1 MLAPS
6 FGRNSW
12 NGTRRFGMGVLSAR
26 RTRAGGEI
34 LRQKK
39 EKAYAE
45 DTESIEVAEK
55 RKARRMH
62 PTMTCQGEERIRW

>member
-1 MLAPS
+1 M
-6 FGRNSW
+6 
-12 NGTRRFGMGVLSAR
+12 
-26 RTRAGGEI
+26 
-34 LRQKK
+34 RQKK